1 MSCEFSPGFG
11 QWLKGPRP
19 ATHHQYLR
27 SQLEEEFPDADEET
41 LVDTLEGL
49 SNLPDM
55 LAEVCRSMLD
65 DQAMVS
71 ALRGRIGDMQERCGR
86 IEVRARKKREL
97 VCSVMERAD
106 LKKVMEPDLTVS
118 LRPARPPLAVV
129 DEELVPEAFWKLQPS
144 KLDRQGLIAALAA
157 GRDVPGAILGNAP
170 MTISVRTK

>member
-1 MSCEFSPGFG
+1 M
-11 QWLKGPRP
+11 RP
-19 ATHHQYLR
+19 AIDRELSHHQYLR
-27 SQLEEEFPDADEET
+27 ARLEEAFPDADEET

-86 IEVRARKKREL
+86 IEARPRKKREL

-106 LKKVMEPDLTVS
+106 LKKVTEPDLTVS
-118 LRPARPPLAVV
+118 LRQARPPLAVV
-129 DEELVPEAFWKLQPS
+129 DEDLVPEAFWKPQPP
-144 KLDRQGLIAALAA
+144 KFDRQALIAVLSA
-157 GRDVPGAILGNAP
+157 GREVPGSILGNTP
-170 MTISVRTK
+170 MSVSVRTK

>member
-1 MSCEFSPGFG
+1 MFDVINKE
-11 QWLKGPRP
+11 L
-19 ATHHQYLR
+19 THHQYLR
-27 SQLEEEFPDADEET
+27 ARLEEEFPDADEET

-49 SNLPDM
+49 SNQPDM

-86 IEVRARKKREL
+86 IEARARKKREL

-129 DEELVPEAFWKLQPS
+129 DEELVPEAFWRPQPP
-144 KLDRQGLIAALAA
+144 KLDRQGSALPHGPSRSPP
-157 GRDVPGAILGNAP
+157 GRSRRPRL
-170 MTISVRTK
+170 

>member
-1 MSCEFSPGFG
+1 MEQAISRE
-11 QWLKGPRP
+11 L
-19 ATHHQYLR
+19 THHQYLR
-27 SQLEEEFPDADEET
+27 SRLEEEFPDADEET

-86 IEVRARKKREL
+86 IEARARKKRER
-97 VCSVMERAD
+97 VCSVTERAD

-129 DEELVPEAFWKLQPS
+129 DEALVPGRPS
-144 KLDRQGLIAALAA
+144 GSPSRPSSI
-157 GRDVPGAILGNAP
+157 
-170 MTISVRTK
+170 VRA

>member
-1 MSCEFSPGFG
+1 MNQLIQRELS
-11 QWLKGPRP
+11 
-19 ATHHQYLR
+19 HHQYLR
-27 SQLEEEFPDADEET
+27 ARLEEEFPDADEET

-86 IEVRARKKREL
+86 IEARARKKREL

-106 LKKVMEPDLTVS
+106 LKKVMEPELTVS

-129 DEELVPEAFWKLQPS
+129 DEELVPEAFWRPQTP

>member
-1 MSCEFSPGFG
+1 
-11 QWLKGPRP
+11 
-19 ATHHQYLR
+19 
-27 SQLEEEFPDADEET
+27 LEEEFPDADEET

-71 ALRGRIGDMQERCGR
+71 ALRGRVGDMQERCGR
-86 IEVRARKKREL
+86 IEARARKKREL

-106 LKKVMEPDLTVS
+106 LKKVMEPDLTLS
-118 LRPARPPLAVV
+118 LRPSRAPLVV
-129 DEELVPEAFWKLQPS
+129 TDEDLVPETYWKAQAP
-144 KLDRQGLIAALAA
+144 KLDRQGLLAALSA
-157 GRDVPGAILGNAP
+157 GRDVPGALLGNAP

>member
-1 MSCEFSPGFG
+1 M
-11 QWLKGPRP
+11 R
-19 ATHHQYLR
+19 
-27 SQLEEEFPDADEET
+27 
-41 LVDTLEGL
+41 
-49 SNLPDM
+49 
-55 LAEVCRSMLD
+55 LASAIGRHPSISAWVMPECWRVGTCL
-65 DQAMVS
+65 
-71 ALRGRIGDMQERCGR
+71 ALRGRIGDMQERCRR
-86 IEVRARKKREL
+86 IEARARKKREL

-129 DEELVPEAFWKLQPS
+129 DEELVPEAFWRPQLP

>member
-1 MSCEFSPGFG
+1 MEQPISRE
-11 QWLKGPRP
+11 L
-19 ATHHQYLR
+19 THHQYLR
-27 SQLEEEFPDADEET
+27 TRLERGFPGADEET

-49 SNLPDM
+49 SNLPVM

-86 IEVRARKKREL
+86 IEARARKKREL

-129 DEELVPEAFWKLQPS
+129 DEDLVPEAFWKPQP
-144 KLDRQGLIAALAA
+144 
-157 GRDVPGAILGNAP
+157 P
-170 MTISVRTK
+170 

>member
-1 MSCEFSPGFG
+1 MEQAISRE
-11 QWLKGPRP
+11 L
-19 ATHHQYLR
+19 THHQYLR
-27 SQLEEEFPDADEET
+27 SRLEEEFPDADEET

-71 ALRGRIGDMQERCGR
+71 ALRGRVGDMQERCGR
-86 IEVRARKKREL
+86 IDARARKKREL

-106 LKKVMEPDLTVS
+106 VRKLTEPDLTVS
-118 LRPARPPLAVV
+118 LRPSRAPLVV
-129 DEELVPEAFWKLQPS
+129 TDEEAIPEGYWKAQAP
-144 KLDRQGLIAALAA
+144 KLDRQGLLAALSA

>member
-1 MSCEFSPGFG
+1 MFNVINRE
-11 QWLKGPRP
+11 L
-19 ATHHQYLR
+19 THHQYLR
-27 SQLEEEFPDADEET
+27 SRLEEDFPDADEET

-86 IEVRARKKREL
+86 IEARGRKKREL
-97 VCSVMERAD
+97 VCAVMERAD

-129 DEELVPEAFWKLQPS
+129 DEALVPEAFWKPQPS
-144 KLDRQGLIAALAA
+144 KLDRQGLIATLAS

>member
-1 MSCEFSPGFG
+1 MQAPVLREF
-11 QWLKGPRP
+11 
-19 ATHHQYLR
+19 THHQYLR
-27 SQLEEEFPDADEET
+27 ARLEEEFPDADEET
-41 LVDTLEGL
+41 LADTLEGL

-86 IEVRARKKREL
+86 LEARARKKRDL
-97 VCSVMERAD
+97 VCAVMERAD
-106 LKKVMEPDLTVS
+106 LKKILEPDLTVS
-118 LRPARPPLAVV
+118 LRPARPPLAVI
-129 DEELVPEAFWKLQPS
+129 DEDLVPEAFWKPQPP
-144 KLDRQGLIAALAA
+144 KLDRQGLMAALAA

>member
-1 MSCEFSPGFG
+1 MLLSKIDLG
-11 QWLKGPRP
+11 L
-19 ATHHQYLR
+19 THHQYLR
-27 SQLEEEFPDADEET
+27 TRLEEAFPDADEET

-86 IEVRARKKREL
+86 IEARARKKREL

-106 LKKVMEPDLTVS
+106 LKKVTEPDLTVS

-129 DEELVPEAFWKLQPS
+129 DEDLVPEAFWKPQPP
-144 KLDRQGLIAALAA
+144 KLDRQGLIAALSA
-157 GRDVPGAILGNAP
+157 GRDVPGAILGNSP
-170 MTISVRTK
+170 MTVSVRTK